1 MEQPNQPII
10 SDKTIA
16 EIKGWKT
23 SKEHTGLNEEI
34 LEALQKQLDYHGHKI
49 DDLQGRLYNFNFDEE
64 GSPPIEELGT
74 PEERKKLRKEID
86 ENGRAYALAQIKLLA
101 YKNGVC
107 LSDKDAQKL
116 LLSGAKERLL
126 YRYND
131 ENAISSYKWQREDVS
146 DSDIAANRL
155 LLKKLKEKLN
165 KNKKKWKAALLP
177 YITPMAPAQTVAATA
192 GQRSAPKTPAHRET
206 RTSKKSGDSN
216 SNSDPD
222 PEPEPPRQLY
232 TFKSFAQL
240 VDCSEKTLRNKVSAG
255 LFPQP
260 QKTAFGPR
268 FTQQHLDY
276 AVTPAKPPKTRG
288 RPRIADSI
296 QGGVQ

>member
-1 MEQPNQPII
+1 MKSSIQKVEP
-10 SDKTIA
+10 
-16 EIKGWKT
+16 
-23 SKEHTGLNEEI
+23 NEEI
-34 LEALQKQLDYHGHKI
+34 VQQLQFYADYCENQLSFYPEILE
-49 DDLQGRLYNFNFDEE
+49 FNQEN
-64 GSPPIEELGT
+64 GIITS
-74 PEERKKLRKEID
+74 PEEEASRDEQFDKDYREYCLAKLKL
-86 ENGRAYALAQIKLLA
+86 NAYEQ
-101 YKNGVC
+101 YGVL
-107 LSDKDAQKL
+107 LSDKDAK
-116 LLSGAKERLL
+116 K
-126 YRYND
+126 
-131 ENAISSYKWQREDVS
+131 I
-146 DSDIAANRL
+146 
-155 LLKKLKEKLN
+155 LKKKTAEDLVRDYDKIIANFIHGDDSSKTRDKFKLQIN
-165 KNKKKWKAALLP
+165 KNKEGMKTLLTP
-177 YITPMAPAQTVAATA
+177 YITQTVQPSKAQSSRTN
-192 GQRSAPKTPAHRET
+192 KTPAHRET

-216 SNSDPD
+216 SSDPD
-222 PEPEPPRQLY
+222 PDPERPRQLY